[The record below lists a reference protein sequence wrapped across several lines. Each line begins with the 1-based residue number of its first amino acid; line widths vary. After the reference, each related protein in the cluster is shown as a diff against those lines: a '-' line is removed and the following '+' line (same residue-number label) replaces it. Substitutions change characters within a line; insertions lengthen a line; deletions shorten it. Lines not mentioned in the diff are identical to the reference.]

1 MPVNTSNGYSPHIC
15 YEQHNSAVH
24 AAVKCVLHL
33 KKTHSSSMKV
43 YLIENY
49 LPTYTCELVHGH
61 EQDQGT
67 MVTAIHLLSDDA
79 VTQIGQ

>member
-43 YLIENY
+43 YLIEN
-49 LPTYTCELVHGH
+49 
-61 EQDQGT
+61 
-67 MVTAIHLLSDDA
+67 
-79 VTQIGQ
+79 

>member
-1 MPVNTSNGYSPHIC
+1 MCLTL
-15 YEQHNSAVH
+15 EETQR
-24 AAVKCVLHL
+24 
-33 KKTHSSSMKV
+33 SSMKV

-49 LPTYTCELVHGH
+49 LSTYTCELVHGH

-79 VTQIGQ
+79 VTQIGH